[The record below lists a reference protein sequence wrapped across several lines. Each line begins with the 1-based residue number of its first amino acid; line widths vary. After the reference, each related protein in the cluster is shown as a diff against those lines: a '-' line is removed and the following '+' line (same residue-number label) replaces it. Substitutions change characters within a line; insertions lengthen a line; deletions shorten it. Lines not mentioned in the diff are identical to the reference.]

1 MTCFIKYIHNETKS
15 QKSVRS
21 YPQTRLELPL
31 DGPTTHVHPKMKS
44 GKSKPCFIFFKN
56 FKNHVT
62 DNFFLKKNHK
72 NIFSFM
78 LFHVMMIEY
87 PYIRDIHPHIDD
99 TFRTSKHE
107 NLPSMVELTLDFVLG
122 YTH

>member
-1 MTCFIKYIHNETKS
+1 MACFIKYIRNKTKS

-44 GKSKPCFIFFKN
+44 GKSKPCFIFLKN

-62 DNFFLKKNHK
+62 DKFFLKKITK
-72 NIFSFM
+72 IFFHLCCFM
-78 LFHVMMIEY
+78 L
-87 PYIRDIHPHIDD
+87 
-99 TFRTSKHE
+99 
-107 NLPSMVELTLDFVLG
+107 
-122 YTH
+122 

>member
-44 GKSKPCFIFFKN
+44 GKSKPCFIFLKN

-62 DNFFLKKNHK
+62 DKFFFKKKSQKYFFIYVVSCYDDRIPIH
-72 NIFSFM
+72 M
-78 LFHVMMIEY
+78 TY
-87 PYIRDIHPHIDD
+87 GRDIHPHIDD

-107 NLPSMVELTLDFVLG
+107 NLPSMVKTTLD
-122 YTH
+122 